1 MGKGGEGIL
10 GRAGVKP
17 RFGGQNAMF
26 CSDSL
31 VEITPQ
37 QVEDDRQ
44 GRVRR
49 VHRIGSLGWE
59 HVGISP
65 EECAKGMVNGTT
77 KGYLTV
83 WSGML
88 LHTHTPSRNGK
99 HQWEINIDKYCTFFL
114 SNSTINFIL
123 NLNGRRSI
131 DSSTEGC
138 KARKK
143 ELTVI
148 KMAKIASVSSHL

>member
-1 MGKGGEGIL
+1 MEKGGEGSL

-17 RFGGQNAMF
+17 RFGGQNAML

-31 VEITPQ
+31 VGITPQ
-37 QVEDDRQ
+37 QVKDDRQ

-59 HVGISP
+59 HLGISP

-83 WSGML
+83 WSGMFP
-88 LHTHTPSRNGK
+88 HTRTPSSNGK
-99 HQWEINIDKYCTFFL
+99 H
-114 SNSTINFIL
+114 
-123 NLNGRRSI
+123 
-131 DSSTEGC
+131 
-138 KARKK
+138 
-143 ELTVI
+143 
-148 KMAKIASVSSHL
+148 

>member
-10 GRAGVKP
+10 GRAGAKP
-17 RFGGQNAMF
+17 RFGGQNATF

-31 VEITPQ
+31 VEMTPQ

-59 HVGISP
+59 HLGISP

-77 KGYLTV
+77 KVTSQFGQERFF
-83 WSGML
+83 
-88 LHTHTPSRNGK
+88 THTPPPVTANTSGK
-99 HQWEINIDKYCTFFL
+99 
-114 SNSTINFIL
+114 ST
-123 NLNGRRSI
+123 
-131 DSSTEGC
+131 
-138 KARKK
+138 
-143 ELTVI
+143 
-148 KMAKIASVSSHL
+148 

>member
-1 MGKGGEGIL
+1 MCAFKKRQKSNRWGRVGGRIL

-37 QVEDDRQ
+37 QVKDDGQ

-49 VHRIGSLGWE
+49 VHRIGSLRWE
-59 HVGISP
+59 HLGISL
-65 EECAKGMVNGTT
+65 EECAKGMVDGTT
-77 KGYLTV
+77 KGYLAV

-88 LHTHTPSRNGK
+88 PHTHTPSSNGK
-99 HQWEINIDKYCTFFL
+99 H
-114 SNSTINFIL
+114 
-123 NLNGRRSI
+123 
-131 DSSTEGC
+131 
-138 KARKK
+138 
-143 ELTVI
+143 
-148 KMAKIASVSSHL
+148 